1 MIRYVINEKKY
12 KNTPILKNI
21 DITIKNGESILVM
34 GPSGAGKTTFL
45 KCILQE
51 TNYNGSI
58 YTDEPSYKTQ
68 YVSQESTLDSRETAF
83 RSIYYKAKF
92 AYPLAFDNESLSK
105 LVLNTMKDLG
115 IYNIR
120 HSLIRTLSGGQ
131 KKRTQLAHALVQKYD
146 LLIADEVDSGL
157 DAFTSYDILSD
168 LVNICHKDKKKLI
181 LVSHNICPDVVH
193 LFDKI
198 LLLAPDTN
206 RCASV
211 VYYGSPNNLSS
222 HFQTNSILEI
232 LKKLTPKIE
241 NGLGMN
247 DYYIKKYKEAKCV

>member
-12 KNTPILKNI
+12 RNTAILKNI
-21 DITIKNGESILVM
+21 DITIKNGESILIM
-34 GPSGAGKTTFL
+34 EPSGSGKTTLL

-51 TNYNGSI
+51 TSYSGSI

-68 YVSQESTLDSRETAF
+68 YVSQESTLDSRETAL
-83 RSIYYKAKF
+83 RSVYYKAKF
-92 AYPLAFDNESLSK
+92 AYPLAFNNNAISK
-105 LVLNTMKDLG
+105 LALNTMKDLG
-115 IYNIR
+115 IYDIR
-120 HSLIRTLSGGQ
+120 HSLISTLSGGQ

-146 LLIADEVDSGL
+146 LLIADEIDSGL

-168 LVNICHKDKKKLI
+168 LINICHKDKKKLI
-181 LVSHNICPDVVH
+181 LVSHNICPDVVN

-198 LLLAPDTN
+198 LLLAPNAD

-211 VYYGSPNNLSS
+211 VYYGSPNNLLSYFHS
-222 HFQTNSILEI
+222 NSILEI
-232 LKKLTPKIE
+232 LKQLTPAKE